1 MLKVISTKQVRLGMF
16 IQELKGSWIDHPF
29 WKGAFKLDSAVDLK
43 KLQNSIIKEIVID
56 TSKGLDVENVS
67 KITPTTSVQ
76 TPAKGLA
83 SSAKRVVNDKK
94 NAFADIEDLDT
105 LELGAL
111 IDPPSLLA
119 IENPSD
125 VAPLAN
131 PERQRAKISASAE
144 REQAKRV
151 INDSKKAV
159 ATMFDDARMGKAVSV
174 GAAMQMVDDIAASVD
189 RNLGALISLVRLKNK
204 DEYTYM
210 HSVAVCA
217 LMVALA
223 KELGLSESE
232 IRQAGLAGLLHDIG
246 KAGIPSDVLN
256 KPGALTDEEFSL
268 VKLHPERGHQLLM
281 QANILD
287 EVVVDVCLHHHEKV
301 NGMGYPHQLQANEIS
316 LFAKMGAVCD
326 VYDAITSNRPYK
338 AGWEPGISMQRMAQW
353 EGHFDDTIFKA
364 FVKSVGIYPIGSMVK
379 LKSGRLAVVI
389 DQSQK
394 SLLMPLI
401 KVFFSTKLNLRIK
414 LELIDLSNPFE
425 QDTIVGHEDPIS
437 WGIHDINEI
446 WGQA

>member
-29 WKGAFKLDSAVDLK
+29 WKGAFKLDSAADLK

-56 TSKGLDVENVS
+56 TSKGLDVENIS

-76 TPAKGLA
+76 MPAKGLA
-83 SSAKRVVNDKK
+83 SSAKRVANDKK

-105 LELGAL
+105 LELGAI

-119 IENPSD
+119 IENPTD
-125 VAPLAN
+125 VAAHVN
-131 PERQRAKISASAE
+131 PVRQRAKISASAE

-232 IRQAGLAGLLHDIG
+232 IKQAGLAGLLHDIG

-301 NGMGYPHQLQANEIS
+301 NGTGYPHQLQADEIS

-414 LELIDLSNPFE
+414 VELVDLSNPFE